1 MFKKACLVF
10 ALMLLVLPSVAQAQE
25 NWIFR
30 ARIIDVS
37 PNSSSSEILD
47 TGTTIDVDSAWTL
60 EVDITYMFS
69 EHVGLELIAATTKH
83 DLSTTG
89 GALGGANAG
98 SVKVLPPTLT
108 LQYFFGTGKIRPY
121 IGAGINYTVFYSYD
135 LSDDL
140 AGLGIT
146 DVNFSNS
153 FGFDGNFGIDFSL
166 GGNWLLNADIKY
178 IQISTDAD
186 LKVGSDTLDRISVDI
201 DPWVFGIGAG
211 IRF

>member
-10 ALMLLVLPSVAQAQE
+10 ALILLVLPSVAQAQE

-69 EHVGLELIAATTKH
+69 EHVGLELIAATSEH

-89 GALGGANAG
+89 GALGGADAG
-98 SVKVLPPTLT
+98 SVWVLPPTLT

-146 DVNFSNS
+146 DVKFSNS
-153 FGFDGNFGIDFSL
+153 FGFDGNIGIDFSL

-186 LKVGSDTLDRISVDI
+186 LRVGSDTLDTISVDV